1 MFGLVSSD
9 GRRETSRESIM
20 NYAHED
26 IRANLTYNDKTKK
39 LTVTHKQARC
49 SKQTFYGPISL
60 EDVRDLTV
68 LLKAKPDA
76 KLADILTEWENI

>member
-1 MFGLVSSD
+1 MD
-9 GRRETSRESIM
+9 YT
-20 NYAHED
+20 HDD
-26 IRANLTYNDKTKK
+26 IRAGLTYNDKTKK

-60 EDVRDLTV
+60 KDVRDLAA